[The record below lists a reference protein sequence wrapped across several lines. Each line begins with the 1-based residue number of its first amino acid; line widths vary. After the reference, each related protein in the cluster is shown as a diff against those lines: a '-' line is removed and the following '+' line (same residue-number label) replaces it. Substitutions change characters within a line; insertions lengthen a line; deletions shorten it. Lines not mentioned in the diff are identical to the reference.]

1 MKTIPETDLKDAV
14 TLSPLEMN
22 DIHFDTGDRSNLLS
36 DPVPQVS
43 DTVRTVD
50 IKTKQ

>member
-1 MKTIPETDLKDAV
+1 MKTIPETDLKDAA

-36 DPVPQVS
+36 DSVPQAS
-43 DTVRTVD
+43 ATARTVD
-50 IKTKQ
+50 IKTRQ